1 MQVRLITTERGI
13 AENLIA
19 PIKNQVLILKDNNSN
34 VGSIKWDDIEVE
46 RGAVE
51 TIFEILGSLHL
62 GDISIGVVSGVIANW
77 MWSHLQSGTL
87 QKPSEKIRVEVIRQ
101 HHDVTQVVRI
111 ECHSLEAMTA
121 SLSSA
126 LESENSE

>member
-19 PIKNQVLILKDNNSN
+19 PIKNQVLVLKDNKSN
-34 VGSIKWDDIEVE
+34 VASIEWDDIEVE

-62 GDISIGVVSGVIANW
+62 GDISIGVASGIIANW
-77 MWSHLQSGTL
+77 MWSRLQSSAP
-87 QKPSEKIRVEVIRQ
+87 QKPSATIRIEVIRQ
-101 HHDVTQVVRI
+101 HHDITQVIRI

-126 LESENSE
+126 LESKNCD